1 MFILFL
7 GLTLYFAS
15 NKERKEERKKLC
27 LVNILLRFSVL
38 ILFFFVSLIEEKRSL
53 CLTFSEFFISHK
65 LKTLRQTT
73 AAKQF
78 YLARIQV
85 FIGSVSYRWLYW
97 GSFLMKSNFNWRLLW
112 TILIIFFVVTIKIIY
127 LWVQY
132 NRCCILSWFS
142 SHFID
147 STGAK
152 CAWNNLPH

>member
-1 MFILFL
+1 MFVLFL
-7 GLTLYFAS
+7 GLTVYFAS
-15 NKERKEERKKLC
+15 NKERKEERKKKLW

-85 FIGSVSYRWLYW
+85 FIGSVSYR
-97 GSFLMKSNFNWRLLW
+97 
-112 TILIIFFVVTIKIIY
+112 
-127 LWVQY
+127 
-132 NRCCILSWFS
+132 
-142 SHFID
+142 
-147 STGAK
+147 
-152 CAWNNLPH
+152 